1 MAEQTKIVKG
11 GFRANL
17 ALIFSIIALILSIMA
32 YTSSQS
38 EKGLQ
43 TRIKDLQVTMDKMK
57 AESTEQ
63 LDKLRNE
70 TAKTLDKMSK
80 TIKPEEQTKEGA
92 TESSGG
98 TAN

>member
-1 MAEQTKIVKG
+1 MAEQTKVVKG

-43 TRIKDLQVTMDKMK
+43 ARIKDLQVTMNKMK

-70 TAKTLDKMSK
+70 TANTLDKMSK
-80 TIKPEEQTKEGA
+80 RIKPEEQSKEGS
-92 TESSGG
+92 TEPSSG